1 VRQSPVILNV
11 LFVADRAMLRRT
23 FLALALFSGAALV
36 HADSSTASP
45 SSVTD
50 TAAYAQQIKQLRD
63 ARVTRLTSPNG
74 WLSLIGLEWLKV
86 GDNRVGAAADND
98 IVLKAGPA
106 HLGTVTLGKDGSLHI
121 VLAKDSGATID
132 GKTVAHAVLIDDAHA
147 TGTTNPTMVSFGH
160 ANFYVIDR
168 DGRKALRVK
177 DSDAETRTHFLGLD
191 YFPTDPSWRIVANWV
206 PFNPPHKMEIG
217 SVIGTI
223 DKVDV
228 PGKAVFT
235 RDGHTYELMPYQE
248 EPGGDLFFV
257 IADRTSGKETYGA
270 ARFMDVPL
278 PKDGKVILD
287 FNLAYNPPCAFTP
300 YATCPLAPPENRLD
314 LRVTAGEEKYRGG
327 HPH

>member
-1 VRQSPVILNV
+1 MILGA
-11 LFVADRAMLRRT
+11 LFNADDLMRIPLLLRHTLVAFAL
-23 FLALALFSGAALV
+23 FSLALFPGVAVV
-36 HADSSTASP
+36 HAESSTVSSPASY
-45 SSVTD
+45 T
-50 TAAYAQQIKQLRD
+50 QQIEQLRS
-63 ARVTRLTSPNG
+63 ARVARLTAPNG

-86 GDNRVGAAADND
+86 GDNRVGSATDND

-106 HLGTVTLGKDGSLHI
+106 HLGDVTLGKDGSLHI
-121 VLAKDSGATID
+121 RFAQDSGAAVD
-132 GKTVAHAVLIDDAHA
+132 GKTVNDAALIDDAHA
-147 TGTTNPTMVSFGH
+147 SGDTKPTLVTFGT
-160 ANFYVIDR
+160 ANFYMIDR

-177 DSDAETRTHFLGLD
+177 DSDAETRQHFLGLD
-191 YFPTDPSWRIVANWV
+191 YFPIDSSWHVVADWV
-206 PFNPPHKMEIG
+206 PFDPAHKMQIG

-223 DKVDV
+223 DTVDV
-228 PGKAVFT
+228 PGKAVFK

-270 ARFMDVPL
+270 ARFMDVAL

-300 YATCPLAPPENRLD
+300 FATCPLAPPENRLD

>member
-1 VRQSPVILNV
+1 MFRY
-11 LFVADRAMLRRT
+11 T

-36 HADSSTASP
+36 HADSPATSS

-50 TAAYAQQIKQLRD
+50 PAAYAQQIKQLRD
-63 ARVTRLTSPNG
+63 ARVARLTSPNG

-86 GDNRVGAAADND
+86 GANRVGAAADND

-121 VLAKDSGATID
+121 AMARDSGATID
-132 GKTVAHAVLIDDAHA
+132 GKTVADAALIDDAHV
-147 TGTTNPTMVSFGH
+147 TGSANPTMVSFGH

-191 YFPTDPSWRIVANWV
+191 YFPTDPSWRITADWV
-206 PFNPPHKMEIG
+206 PFNPAHKMEIG

-228 PGKAVFT
+228 PGKAVFK